1 MWYRQASDKPDAT
14 ARPRQWRGDGWE
26 LGGRCGAINF
36 IGGAESATTPKQLTH
51 ATNGLSKL
59 ALSLI
64 SFTPLEDGQRQRV
77 ASARALLRDAPIL
90 LMDEATS
97 ALDADSERHVQDAL
111 SELMRGRTVVE
122 SGTHQELI
130 AQNGDYAELVRL
142 QQLVG

>member
-36 IGGAESATTPKQLTH
+36 IGGAEGATTPKQLTH

-64 SFTPLEDGQRQRV
+64 SFTPLVGSSISRTGASRS
-77 ASARALLRDAPIL
+77 SARAL
-90 LMDEATS
+90 AT
-97 ALDADSERHVQDAL
+97 RW
-111 SELMRGRTVVE
+111 R
-122 SGTHQELI
+122 
-130 AQNGDYAELVRL
+130 
-142 QQLVG
+142 